1 MATYYKG
8 DEFKKNV
15 NPGQWYAKDVLVTG
29 PARDLFE
36 KYSHIPA
43 DQVVQ
48 HVSDLV
54 RLLLYFEGYLVQL
67 ELFPFPKL
75 QEEK

>member
-1 MATYYKG
+1 MAAYYKG

-15 NPGQWYAKDVLVTG
+15 DPGQWYTEDILVTG

-48 HVSDLV
+48 HASDLV
-54 RLLLYFEGYLVQL
+54 RLLLYFEGCLVQM
-67 ELFPFPKL
+67 ELFLISKL
-75 QEEK
+75 QEKW